1 MKHSCAFL
9 QHTKT
14 FKFIESFLAASDPS
28 VFEDQV
34 QVRRR
39 QPPSKR
45 IRRSRDQEEEAEV
58 VSGCE

>member
-45 IRRSRDQEEEAEV
+45 RSGDQEEEAEV